1 MHATFPPFCWPSRR
15 ALRILALSCTPPCRA
30 ERTRG
35 KEVGMKH
42 VTWPVVV
49 VVVAVLAAVSVMF
62 GLERDPAMRQQILGY
77 FDILV
82 PFIVGVAAGA
92 GAGAAAGFAGGYLRG
107 HSAGKAEAEAAA
119 ESLQLAGTVTLPIDE
134 VRRAADVV
142 RVAADES
149 DRAADAA
156 RVAAAALKMAAEEGR
171 AAVDLQRSLL
181 DEFRRTALGGPDA
194 AGRSGARPGAP
205 SISVQR

>member
-1 MHATFPPFCWPSRR
+1 
-15 ALRILALSCTPPCRA
+15 
-30 ERTRG
+30 
-35 KEVGMKH
+35 MKH

-49 VVVAVLAAVSVMF
+49 VVVAVLATVSVMF

-82 PFIVGVAAGA
+82 PFIVGLAAGGGA
-92 GAGAAAGFAGGYLRG
+92 GAVAGFASGYLRAQ
-107 HSAGKAEAEAAA
+107 SAGRAEVAAA
-119 ESLQLAGTVTLPIDE
+119 ESRQPANGTSQIDE
-134 VRRAADVV
+134 VRRAAEVV

-149 DRAADAA
+149 DRAADDA
-156 RVAAAALKMAAEEGR
+156 RAAAAALRMAAEEGR

-181 DEFRRTALGGPDA
+181 DEFRRAALGGP
-194 AGRSGARPGAP
+194 GARPGAP

>member
-1 MHATFPPFCWPSRR
+1 
-15 ALRILALSCTPPCRA
+15 
-30 ERTRG
+30 
-35 KEVGMKH
+35 MKH

-62 GLERDPAMRQQILGY
+62 GLEGDPAIRQQILGY

-82 PFIVGVAAGA
+82 PFIVGLAAGA
-92 GAGAAAGFAGGYLRG
+92 GAGAAAGFAAGYLRG
-107 HSAGKAEAEAAA
+107 QSAGRAEAQAAA
-119 ESLQLAGTVTLPIDE
+119 ESRQPEGATPTIDE
-134 VRRAADVV
+134 VRRAAGVV

-156 RVAAAALKMAAEEGR
+156 RAAASALRIAAEEGR
-171 AAVDLQRSLL
+171 AAADQQRSLL
-181 DEFRRTALGGPDA
+181 DEFRRTATGGPDA
-194 AGRSGARPGAP
+194 PGRTGARPGAP

>member
-1 MHATFPPFCWPSRR
+1 
-15 ALRILALSCTPPCRA
+15 
-30 ERTRG
+30 
-35 KEVGMKH
+35 MKH
-42 VTWPVVV
+42 VTWPMVV

-62 GLERDPAMRQQILGY
+62 GLEQDPARRQQILGY

-82 PFIVGVAAGA
+82 PFIVGLGAGA
-92 GAGAAAGFAGGYLRG
+92 GAGAAAGFAGGYFKGR
-107 HSAGKAEAEAAA
+107 SAGRTEAQAAA
-119 ESLQLAGTVTLPIDE
+119 ESRQPAPPAILSIDD

-156 RVAAAALKMAAEEGR
+156 RAAASALRIAAEEGR
-171 AAVDLQRSLL
+171 MAADHQRLLL
-181 DEFRRTALGGPDA
+181 DEFRRAAMGGADA
-194 AGRSGARPGAP
+194 TGRTGARGAQ